1 MPKLRLRRWV
11 TMAGAA
17 GLVGLIVWG
26 LMPRPLG
33 VDVAVVQRGALRVT
47 VEHYGKTRVKDRYIV
62 SAPVGGKLKRLI
74 WKPGHEIKPGQ
85 LLAEIEPDALDAIT
99 QAQAQALVGKA
110 EAAREQ
116 ALANRD
122 RVRRSHELAD
132 QTLQR
137 VRDSARSRGVSQQE
151 LDQAVQQELMMCE
164 ECRAAQFA
172 VRMAE
177 YELENSK
184 AVLAY
189 RRKRSPGDPPTRFPV
204 LSPIGD
210 YSHRVFRVFQES
222 ERSVPSGT
230 QLLEVGDP
238 TSLELEIDVLSA
250 DAVKVRPGARMILE
264 HWGGP
269 RPLEGQVRLVEP
281 SGFLKISALGV
292 EEQRVYVIGDL
303 VSPLAERP
311 TLGDAYRVDASIVV
325 WEQDDVLKVPAG
337 ALFRHGDDWAVYVI
351 SAGTAKLRIVDAGA
365 NSGLER
371 EIRSGLE
378 EGETV
383 IVHPSD
389 RIHDGASV
397 APR

>member
-1 MPKLRLRRWV
+1 M
-11 TMAGAA
+11 TA
-17 GLVGLIVWG
+17 
-26 LMPRPLG
+26 
-33 VDVAVVQRGALRVT
+33 
-47 VEHYGKTRVKDRYIV
+47 
-62 SAPVGGKLKRLI
+62 
-74 WKPGHEIKPGQ
+74 
-85 LLAEIEPDALDAIT
+85 
-99 QAQAQALVGKA
+99 
-110 EAAREQ
+110 
-116 ALANRD
+116 
-122 RVRRSHELAD
+122 
-132 QTLQR
+132 
-137 VRDSARSRGVSQQE
+137 
-151 LDQAVQQELMMCE
+151 E

-184 AVLAY
+184 AVLAC
-189 RRKRSPGDPPTRFPV
+189 RNKRSTGEPCTRFSV
-204 LSPIGD
+204 LTPITD
-210 YSHRVFRVFQES
+210 YGHRVFRVFQES
-222 ERSVPSGT
+222 ERSVAVGT

-238 TSLELEIDVLSA
+238 TALELEIDVLSP

-264 HWGGP
+264 HWGGQ
-269 RPLEGQVRLVEP
+269 RPLEAQVRLVEP

-292 EEQRVYVIGDL
+292 EEQRVNVIGDL

-311 TLGDAYRVDASIVV
+311 TLGDAYRVDARIVV

-383 IVHPSD
+383 LVHPSD